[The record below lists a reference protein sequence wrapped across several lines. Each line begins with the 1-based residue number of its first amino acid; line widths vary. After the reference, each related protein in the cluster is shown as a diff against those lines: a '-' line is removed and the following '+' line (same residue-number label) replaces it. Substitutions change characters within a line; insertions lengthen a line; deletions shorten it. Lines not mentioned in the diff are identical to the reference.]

1 MGDSYTVV
9 LDRQPTASVTVTV
22 AGHSG
27 TDVSLSAAT
36 LTFTTANWD
45 TAQTVTVTA
54 GNDSDTADDSVT
66 LTHTATSTDGNYN
79 GIMIAS
85 VAVTV
90 EDNDT
95 AQVAVHDTD
104 SHDNDG
110 DSSDGGSNLREPV
123 PSSTYSMRSGATSLG
138 DVTEW
143 SPPQFVDGELDGS
156 NGVVDYFSFSL
167 TSTKLADIEL
177 RKLSFDADLFLED
190 SLGVVVS
197 SSENA
202 GTSNEWISIGLQE
215 GDYFVRVVAKQSGAN
230 TYRLWIGTS
239 DAPQPTVSQRSLPA
253 QSGDG
258 TADDVPG
265 DQTSG
270 ESLHVGQHWQGP
282 GDLLQQK
289 GRLDFAGDADWF
301 GLRLEAW
308 QKIKFKATDWPV
320 QDAQGMLLLE
330 ARIEGIYDNAGTRLA
345 SSTSA
350 GQRKVFTPSASGLYF
365 VAVAASADHVGD
377 YLLSVQ
383 WMLPP
388 GGLDATTAGFD
399 SPASVDVGESLQETI
414 RPHLDVDWIKVD
426 LVAGNVYRLEVRGKD
441 SDGGTLVDPE
451 LTAIRVNPAEQ
462 AVFDAYDD
470 AGRLHSDYDGRI
482 RTNGLSRSEI
492 DMVPTAPDPSA
503 SDPESG
509 FTDAHDFDDGVG
521 QDAWLLFRPA
531 ATGSHW
537 IVVESQGGFSGT
549 YTVSGHLVD
558 VEEGNQQGGQ
568 QRQTALVFYSQ
579 SLGIGEAGS
588 GAFSVQLATQ
598 PVHSVTV
605 AVASDDI
612 GAATVSPVSLA
623 FSTGNWGTP
632 QTVTVSGVNDSDIFN
647 EDLIVNLTA
656 ASTDADYQGKTA
668 SVSVSVL
675 DNDEAGVS
683 ISETALTIEEGETG
697 TYTVMLDTEPTDD
710 VTVTIG
716 GAGID
721 LSLDKP
727 TLTFTAANWD
737 TEQTVTVTAVDDAID
752 DDGETLTLTHA
763 VASTS
768 DSDYDGIAAAGV
780 AVLIT
785 DDDVPAVTV
794 SFEQA
799 SYTVAEGSSV
809 TVKVTLNADPE
820 RSVSIPITKTDQG
833 GGTSADYSGVPS
845 SVTFNSGDTE
855 KSIHFA
861 AADSVNDDG
870 ESVKLGFGTLPTGVS
885 AGTTAETTIS
895 ITDDDVPAVTVSF
908 EQASYTVAE
917 GSSVTVKV
925 TLNADPERSVSIPI
939 TKANQDGAT
948 NADYSVPASVTIA
961 SGQMERTFTFIA
973 NQDNAN
979 DDGESVKLGFGTLPT
994 GVSAG
999 TTAETTV
1006 SITDD
1011 DVPAVT
1017 VSFKQ
1022 ASYTVA
1028 EGSSVT
1034 VKVTL
1039 NADPERAV
1047 TIPITKTDQGGGT
1060 SVDYSGVP
1068 SSVTFNSGDTKK
1080 SIHFAAAADS
1090 VDDDGESV
1098 KLGLGTLPTGVS
1110 AGMIAETTVSI
1121 TDDDV
1126 PAVTVS
1132 FEQASYT
1139 VGEGNIVSVKI
1150 KLDTPPERTV
1160 TIPLTETNQDGAS
1173 AADYSG
1179 VPNSVTFTSSQNERI
1194 INFSATQDTIDDDVP
1209 PVTPRFE
1216 HATYTVAEGSS
1227 VTVKVTL
1234 SADPERAVTI
1244 PITKTDQGGG
1254 TSADYS
1260 GVPGSVTFG
1269 SSETTKSF
1277 TVTADDDS
1285 DDDDLES
1292 VTLGFGSLPE
1302 RVSAGNPAQAVVNIT
1317 DNDATQKMLTVSFD
1331 ADNSIWRTVREN
1343 GSSYLG
1349 VSLDRRPGQGR
1360 AVTIPLVVTYMG
1372 GASAADITGVP
1383 ANVTFGARQREAGVV
1398 ISAVDDTYVERGE
1411 GFKVSFGTLP
1421 DGVAEYS
1428 RRSRATYGIVDNDS
1442 IPVLRVANASAGE
1455 WPNPVSF
1462 LRFVVTLNRSA
1473 VHEVRVD
1480 YRTVNGTA
1488 VAGQDYKAVSGTL
1501 VFREG
1506 ERSKTVWVEVI
1517 YDSVDEG
1524 IEDMTVELS
1533 NPVRAHLS
1541 KGTATGRISDFNR

>member
-1 MGDSYTVV
+1 M
-9 LDRQPTASVTVTV
+9 
-22 AGHSG
+22 
-27 TDVSLSAAT
+27 
-36 LTFTTANWD
+36 
-45 TAQTVTVTA
+45 
-54 GNDSDTADDSVT
+54 
-66 LTHTATSTDGNYN
+66 
-79 GIMIAS
+79 
-85 VAVTV
+85 
-90 EDNDT
+90 
-95 AQVAVHDTD
+95 
-104 SHDNDG
+104 
-110 DSSDGGSNLREPV
+110 
-123 PSSTYSMRSGATSLG
+123 
-138 DVTEW
+138 
-143 SPPQFVDGELDGS
+143 
-156 NGVVDYFSFSL
+156 
-167 TSTKLADIEL
+167 
-177 RKLSFDADLFLED
+177 
-190 SLGVVVS
+190 
-197 SSENA
+197 
-202 GTSNEWISIGLQE
+202 
-215 GDYFVRVVAKQSGAN
+215 
-230 TYRLWIGTS
+230 
-239 DAPQPTVSQRSLPA
+239 
-253 QSGDG
+253 
-258 TADDVPG
+258 
-265 DQTSG
+265 
-270 ESLHVGQHWQGP
+270 
-282 GDLLQQK
+282 
-289 GRLDFAGDADWF
+289 
-301 GLRLEAW
+301 
-308 QKIKFKATDWPV
+308 

-451 LTAIRVNPAEQ
+451 LTAICVNPAEQ

-568 QRQTALVFYSQ
+568 QRQTALVFYPQ

-716 GAGID
+716 GSGID

-727 TLTFTAANWD
+727 TLTFTAATWD

-861 AADSVNDDG
+861 AAADSVNDDG

-895 ITDDDVPAVTVSF
+895 ITDDDVPA
-908 EQASYTVAE
+908 A
-917 GSSVTVKV
+917 
-925 TLNADPERSVSIPI
+925 
-939 TKANQDGAT
+939 
-948 NADYSVPASVTIA
+948 
-961 SGQMERTFTFIA
+961 
-973 NQDNAN
+973 
-979 DDGESVKLGFGTLPT
+979 
-994 GVSAG
+994 
-999 TTAETTV
+999 
-1006 SITDD
+1006 
-1011 DVPAVT
+1011 T

-1060 SVDYSGVP
+1060 SADYSGVP
-1068 SSVTFNSGDTKK
+1068 SSVTFNSGDTEK

-1090 VDDDGESV
+1090 VNDDGESV
-1098 KLGLGTLPTGVS
+1098 KLGFGTLPTGVS

-1139 VGEGNIVSVKI
+1139 VGEGNVVSVKI
-1150 KLDTPPERTV
+1150 KLDTPPERAV

-1194 INFSATQDTIDDDVP
+1194 INFSATQDTIDDDGESVKLGFSSTLPTGVTAGSTAETTISITDDDVP

-1269 SSETTKSF
+1269 SPETTKSF

-1302 RVSAGNPAQAVVNIT
+1302 RVSAGNPAQAMVNIT
-1317 DNDATQKMLTVSFD
+1317 DNGGGQKMLTVSFD

-1349 VSLDRRPGQGR
+1349 VSLDRRTGQGR

-1383 ANVTFGARQREAGVV
+1383 ASVTFGARQREVGVV

-1421 DGVAEYS
+1421 DGVAEY
-1428 RRSRATYGIVDNDS
+1428 
-1442 IPVLRVANASAGE
+1442 
-1455 WPNPVSF
+1455 
-1462 LRFVVTLNRSA
+1462 
-1473 VHEVRVD
+1473 
-1480 YRTVNGTA
+1480 
-1488 VAGQDYKAVSGTL
+1488 
-1501 VFREG
+1501 
-1506 ERSKTVWVEVI
+1506 
-1517 YDSVDEG
+1517 
-1524 IEDMTVELS
+1524 
-1533 NPVRAHLS
+1533 
-1541 KGTATGRISDFNR
+1541 